1 MNFEL
6 FIARKILSG
15 GLSTKKLSGPVIKVA
30 TLGIILGMVV
40 MILSVAIGFGFK
52 GEIRDKITGF
62 ASHVQVMSYDYNYSY
77 ETNPISADETLVD
90 EINGIEGVDFIQRF
104 GTMPGMVKA
113 SEAIQGIVLKGVG
126 GEYNWDFI
134 NSILTEGAIPVFNDS
149 IRSDEILISEEL
161 ANLLNVNVGDKL
173 RMYFVQNTI
182 LQRRFT
188 ISGLYNS
195 HFSEY
200 DKLYAFVDI
209 KHVQKLNGWN
219 EQQISGYEISIDD
232 FDKIQQVGE
241 EVYYLTSSRVEDNG
255 TMLRT
260 KTIQQVQPQIFG
272 WLGLLDTNVYVILVL
287 IILVAGFNMIS
298 GLLILILEKTNMI
311 GILKAL
317 GSDDWSIRKV
327 FMYLSAVIIGRG
339 VVWGNVIGISI
350 CLFQKYTHIL
360 KLDPGNYYLT
370 TVPIHINITQLILLN
385 IGVLIV
391 TLSMMLGPSYLV
403 ARILPV
409 KAIRFN

>member
-15 GLSTKKLSGPVIKVA
+15 GLSTKKLAGPVLKVA
-30 TLGIILGMVV
+30 TLGIVLGMVV
-40 MILSVAIGFGFK
+40 MILSLAVGFGFK

-62 ASHVQVMSYDYNYSY
+62 ASHIHVMSYDYNYSY
-77 ETNPISADETLVD
+77 ETNPISADASLVD
-90 EINGIEGVDFIQRF
+90 EIKVLNGVKHIQRF
-104 GTMPGMVKA
+104 GTKPGIIRA
-113 SEAIQGIVLKGVG
+113 NDAIQGVVLKGVG
-126 GEYNWDFI
+126 SEYDWSFMQ
-134 NSILTEGAIPVFNDS
+134 SILTEGQLPAFNDTV
-149 IRSDEILISEEL
+149 RSDDILMSVEL
-161 ANLLNVNVGDKL
+161 ANLLNVEVGDNI
-173 RMYFVQNTI
+173 RMYFVQNNI
-182 LQRRFT
+182 LQRRFNIT
-188 ISGLYNS
+188 GLYDS

-219 EQQISGYEISIDD
+219 SQQISGYEVSIDD
-232 FDKIQQVGE
+232 FDNIDQIGQ

-260 KTIQQVQPQIFG
+260 KTIQQVQPQIFN
-272 WLGLLDTNVYVILVL
+272 WLALLDTNVYVILLL
-287 IILVAGFNMIS
+287 IILVASFNMIS
-298 GLLILILEKTNMI
+298 GLLILILERTNMI

-317 GSDDWSIRKV
+317 GAEDWSLRKV
-327 FMYLSAVIIGRG
+327 FIYLSGYIIGRG
-339 VVWGNVIGISI
+339 LLWGNLIGISL
-350 CLFQKYTHIL
+350 CLIQKYTHL
-360 KLDPGNYYLT
+360 FKLDPSNYYLT
-370 TVPIHINITQLILLN
+370 TVPIHITFTELLLLN
-385 IGVLIV
+385 IGVLFV